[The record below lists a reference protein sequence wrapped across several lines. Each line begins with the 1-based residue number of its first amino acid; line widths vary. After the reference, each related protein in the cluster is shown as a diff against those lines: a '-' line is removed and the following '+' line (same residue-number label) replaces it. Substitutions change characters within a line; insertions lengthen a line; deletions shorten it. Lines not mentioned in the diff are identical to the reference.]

1 MRLLLDMNL
10 SPVWVTELGAQAHD
24 VVHWSAVGDPR
35 APDAEILAWAR
46 AHDRIVV
53 THDLDFTAI
62 LASTSARSPSVL
74 QIRTQDVTPDALGSL
89 LADSLLRHEAALL
102 AGALVVVE
110 PARLRV
116 RVLPL
121 PTREIG

>member
-10 SPVWVTELGAQAHD
+10 SPAWVTELGAHAHD

-35 APDAEILAWAR
+35 ATDAQIMAWAR
-46 AHDRIVV
+46 VHDRTVV

-62 LASTSARSPSVL
+62 LAATSARGPSVL
-74 QIRTQDVTPDALGSL
+74 QIRTQDVTPLSLGPL
-89 LADSLLRHEAALL
+89 LRDTLVRHEAALL

-110 PARLRV
+110 PARSRV

-121 PTREIG
+121 APRDNG